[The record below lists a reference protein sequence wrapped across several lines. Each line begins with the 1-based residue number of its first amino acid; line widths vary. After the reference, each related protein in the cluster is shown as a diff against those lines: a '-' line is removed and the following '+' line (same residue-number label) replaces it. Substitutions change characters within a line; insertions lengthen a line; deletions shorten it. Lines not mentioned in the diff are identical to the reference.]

1 MRVGIIGPSEEGIL
15 TEYHPWM
22 DSIYFKGDE
31 NLLSLSRIVAEKGM
45 FSQGI
50 YFGRIVTGE
59 AFINE
64 VGRREI
70 IEKYNPLCVDMETA
84 SIAHVCYANSIP
96 FLAIRSITDTE
107 TDSGIETFEV
117 NCVSAALNSINILER
132 IIDIIKGVD
141 I

>member
-1 MRVGIIGPSEEGIL
+1 
-15 TEYHPWM
+15 
-22 DSIYFKGDE
+22 
-31 NLLSLSRIVAEKGM
+31 
-45 FSQGI
+45 
-50 YFGRIVTGE
+50 
-59 AFINE
+59 
-64 VGRREI
+64 GRREI